1 MTYETAYAELQKIL
15 HRVENGNEN
24 EALSLTE
31 MEAALKRA
39 AELVAFCKN
48 KLHDTKN
55 NMDALFVNE

>member
-1 MTYETAYAELQKIL
+1 MTYETAYAELQNIL
-15 HRVENGNEN
+15 QGVEN

>member
-15 HRVENGNEN
+15 HSIENGVEN

-48 KLHDTKN
+48 KLHDTKT
-55 NMDALFVNE
+55 NMDALLAE

>member
-1 MTYETAYAELQKIL
+1 MTYEIAYAELQKIL